1 MKKKNQIAEVAVA
14 ADASSVLRL
23 MAATFSNANKAVLE
37 LVQNGRR
44 AGASRIEIIT
54 TENTLTV
61 VDDGSGI
68 DDFGNL
74 LAIAKSGWNEAIQ
87 KDESPYGAGFLSAL
101 FAAEH
106 LSVSSRGKTMRG
118 KTADIIER
126 LACPIE
132 PDPQAPKK
140 GTIVTLQRP
149 VSAFKVSDVE
159 YFLRGFPIPVLI
171 NGKQINRDRAHEG
184 NFDDTPIGNI
194 RMRLDSP
201 NWVAYLQGM
210 QIASTSI
217 FDESDG
223 VTVVHLD
230 PTRFKGRMPDRDQ
243 LIEHEHQVTVIESE
257 IRALARR
264 QLLQMR
270 EDMPADEFAQLTKLF
285 DHWQCWDLL
294 NAVDVLPHSVFSRY
308 EDLPTYGKPWD
319 SGIEEAR
326 DVETARG
333 KITTCINRIWCDEN
347 WLQRTYACALGLNM
361 IKLDKLDDEHWA
373 HREVQILDFED
384 ALKGDNILK
393 LTVEDIE
400 IVGECIATGA
410 MPGLSYADVSEVRVF
425 KSITLK
431 GPVGDVE
438 LPKYWGFYSADGTLY
453 ITPNTSSDVLLQ
465 ASDYLDDDRFD
476 EDAFDDD
483 GRIFDQ
489 IQRVLASGDHAS
501 LLRSTLVNECPLVH
515 LKGKQ
520 FLVTIDD
527 NHQVTVDEMP
537 KAA

>member
-1 MKKKNQIAEVAVA
+1 M
-14 ADASSVLRL
+14 
-23 MAATFSNANKAVLE
+23 
-37 LVQNGRR
+37 
-44 AGASRIEIIT
+44 
-54 TENTLTV
+54 
-61 VDDGSGI
+61 DDGSGI

-106 LSVSSRGKTMRG
+106 LTVSSRGKTMRG

-270 EDMPADEFAQLTKLF
+270 EDMPAGEFAQLTKLF
-285 DHWQCWDLL
+285 DRWRCWDLL

-384 ALKGDNILK
+384 ALKGDNILN

-400 IVGECIATGA
+400 IVGECIATERCRVCP
-410 MPGLSYADVSEVRVF
+410 MPMSM
-425 KSITLK
+425 KSGCSNRSPSRALLATSNCQSI
-431 GPVGDVE
+431 G
-438 LPKYWGFYSADGTLY
+438 GF
-453 ITPNTSSDVLLQ
+453 
-465 ASDYLDDDRFD
+465 
-476 EDAFDDD
+476 
-483 GRIFDQ
+483 
-489 IQRVLASGDHAS
+489 LARTG
-501 LLRSTLVNECPLVH
+501 RSTSRLTP
-515 LKGKQ
+515 
-520 FLVTIDD
+520 
-527 NHQVTVDEMP
+527 HQTCCCKRPITWTMVVSMKMP
-537 KAA
+537 STTMAGFSTRSSAYWPRAIMPRCCDPRS

>member
-44 AGASRIEIIT
+44 AGASRIEIVS
-54 TENTLTV
+54 TENSLIV

-74 LAIAKSGWNEAIQ
+74 LAIAKSGWNESIQ

-106 LSVSSRGKTMRG
+106 LTVSSRGKTMRG

-140 GTIVTLQRP
+140 GTVVTLQQP
-149 VSAFKVSDVE
+149 VSALKVADVQF
-159 YFLRGFPIPVLI
+159 FLQGFPIPVLI
-171 NGKQINRDRAHEG
+171 NGNEIRRDHADEG
-184 NFDDTPIGNI
+184 NFEDTPIGKI
-194 RMRLDSP
+194 RLALNSKS
-201 NWVAYLQGM
+201 WVAYLQGM
-210 QIASTSI
+210 RIAS
-217 FDESDG
+217 FDAYGDRDE
-223 VTVVHLD
+223 TVVHLD

-243 LIEHEHQVTVIESE
+243 LIEHEQQVKAVRTEM
-257 IRALARR
+257 RAWARR

-270 EDMPADEFAQLTKLF
+270 ETMPADEFVQLTTLF
-285 DHWQCWDLL
+285 NNWQAWDLL
-294 NAVDVLPHSVFSRY
+294 NDVDVLPHSVFSRY
-308 EDLPTYGKPWD
+308 EDLPTYGRPWD
-319 SGIEEAR
+319 SGIHKAP

-333 KITTCINRIWCDEN
+333 KIPMCLNTERTDEQ
-347 WLQRTYACALGLNM
+347 WLAKTYCCALGMPM
-361 IKLDKLDDEHWA
+361 IDVQGLDDSHWA
-373 HREVQILDFED
+373 LQEVQFIDLEGT
-384 ALKGDNILK
+384 LEGDNVLHPTDK
-393 LTVEDIE
+393 DIE
-400 IVGECIATGA
+400 IIGECLATGR
-410 MPGLSYADVSEVRVF
+410 MPGLTHANVKEVRVL

-431 GPVGDVE
+431 GPLGEVE
-438 LPKYWGFYSADGTLY
+438 LPRNWGVYLPNWTLY
-453 ITPNTSSDVLLQ
+453 ITSDTTSDVLLQ
-465 ASDYLDDDRFD
+465 ASDYLDDERFD
-476 EDAFDDD
+476 EDAFDQDEK
-483 GRIFDQ
+483 IFDQ

-527 NHQVTVDEMP
+527 NQEVTVDEMP